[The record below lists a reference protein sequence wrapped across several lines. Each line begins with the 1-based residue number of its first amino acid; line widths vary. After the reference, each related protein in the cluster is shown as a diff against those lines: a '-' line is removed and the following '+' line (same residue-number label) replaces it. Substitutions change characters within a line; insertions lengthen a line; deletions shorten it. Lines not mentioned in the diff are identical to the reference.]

1 MASCPKCGAANAD
14 GATACVACGSL
25 LPPMPTAATPGA
37 PAGWGAPAMARTRPT
52 GVTILAVLD
61 YIAAGGLALV
71 ALMMFAGG
79 AFMGAAFSEAMGMGA
94 GMFAAL
100 GAVLG
105 VFLLLLAA
113 LYGVAGWG
121 MWTGKSWAWVL
132 SLVLTGL
139 GVLNSL
145 SSLVQGDWSSIIG
158 LAIAGFLIWYLL
170 QPGVKAWFGR
180 A

>member
-1 MASCPKCGAANAD
+1 MAPCPKCGAANAD
-14 GATACVACGSL
+14 GATACVACGSIL
-25 LPPMPTAATPGA
+25 TPMPMAPTPGA
-37 PAGWGAPAMARTRPT
+37 PAGWGAPVMAKTRPT

-61 YIAAGGLALV
+61 YVAAGFLVLAG
-71 ALMMFAGG
+71 LMMFAGG
-79 AFMGAAFSEAMGMGA
+79 AFMGAALSEAMGMGA

-100 GAVLG
+100 GVILG
-105 VFLLLLAA
+105 IFLLLLAA
-113 LYGVAGWG
+113 LYGAAGWG
-121 MWTGKSWAWVL
+121 MWTGKSWAWIL

-139 GVLNSL
+139 SALSSL
-145 SSLVQGDWSSIIG
+145 SSLVQGEWSSIIG